1 MKLHLKIILLILS
14 SLSIP
19 VHAAAEVCITSS
31 AGVTTFK
38 DAAATIPGRSVRSG
52 IDDYKFIAQKRI
64 KKGNQKILVGKL
76 LDSDGSILEEMSYA
90 WEDEWECKTI
100 TSPDKKGSN

>member
-1 MKLHLKIILLILS
+1 MKLHLKITLLMLS
-14 SLSIP
+14 LFSIP
-19 VHAAAEVCITSS
+19 ACAAAEFCTTSS

-38 DAAATIPGRSVRSG
+38 DAAATIPARSVRAG
-52 IDDYKFIAQKRI
+52 IDDYKFIVQKRI

-76 LDSDGSILEEMSYA
+76 LDSDGSILEEISYA
-90 WEDEWECKTI
+90 WEDEWDCKII